1 MAHPAPRRWYPITFT
16 VAALVLLPLSVL
28 LLSWLEIDREIWS
41 HLWDTQLPRLLG
53 NTLTLVLGVGIGV
66 TLLGVSLAWLT
77 SLCEFPGRRWLDWAL
92 MLPFAIPAYVL
103 AFVFVGLLDFAGP
116 VQSLLREWFGSGL
129 RLPRVRSTG
138 GVILVL
144 VLVFYPYVYL
154 LARSAFIAQ
163 GKGLMEAARVLGLS
177 PWQAFLRVALPMAR
191 PAIGAG
197 LALAVME
204 TLADFGAVSVFNFD
218 TFTTAIYKTWYG
230 FYSLSSAAQLASLL
244 LLGVCLVLLGERHT
258 RGRAKA
264 ASERPRGAPL
274 YRLRGARALAASAW
288 CGLVFLCAFVI
299 PVAQLVVWFWRQ
311 GRFDLDER
319 YWDLIGH
326 TLTLGGIA
334 ALATVAVALLLAF
347 AVRLAPTR
355 AIRGAVGLGNLGYA
369 LPGSVLAVSIMLA
382 FSWLDNHWVIP
393 LSSALGGAGK
403 PLLLGGIAALATVAV
418 ALLLAFAVRLA
429 PTRAIRG
436 AVGLGNLGYALPGSV
451 LAVSIM
457 LAFSWLDNHW
467 VIPLS
472 SALGG
477 AGKPLLLGSLFALL
491 LAYLIRF
498 MAVAYGPLESGL
510 ARIRPSLPEASR
522 SLGVGGPLLFLR
534 VYLPL
539 LLPASLSAAL
549 LVFVDVLKE
558 MPATL
563 LMRPFG
569 WDTLAVRIFEMT
581 SEGEWARASLPA
593 LTLVLVG
600 LLPVV
605 GLIRRSAHHSDR

>member
-1 MAHPAPRRWYPITFT
+1 VSHPTQYRWYPVTFS

-28 LLSWLEIDREIWS
+28 LFSWYEIDSGIWA
-41 HLWDTQLPRLLG
+41 HLWETQMARLLG
-53 NTLTLVLGVGIGV
+53 NTVVLLLGVGVGV

-103 AFVFVGLLDFAGP
+103 AFVFIGLLDFAGP
-116 VQSLLREWFGSGL
+116 VQTLAREWFGSSV
-129 RLPRVRSTG
+129 RFPPVRSTG

-163 GKGLMEAARVLGLS
+163 GKGLMEAARVLGQS
-177 PWQAFLRVALPMAR
+177 PWQAFWSVALPMAR

-197 LALAVME
+197 LALAMME

-230 FYSLSSAAQLASLL
+230 FFSLTSATQLASLL
-244 LLGVCLVLLGERHT
+244 LLAVALVLYGERRA
-258 RGRAKA
+258 RGIARPANDRVRSA
-264 ASERPRGAPL
+264 AL
-274 YRLRGARALAASAW
+274 YHLRGLKALAASGW
-288 CGLVFLCAFVI
+288 CLLVFLCAFVI
-299 PVAQLVVWFWRQ
+299 PVLQLLVWLWQR

-319 YWDLIGH
+319 YLGLILH
-326 TLTLGGIA
+326 TLYLGGMA
-334 ALATVAVALLLAF
+334 ALITVAVALLLAF
-347 AVRLAPTR
+347 ARRQAPVRS
-355 AIRGAVGLGNLGYA
+355 IRGAVALANLGYA

-382 FSWLDNHWVIP
+382 FSYLDRELVIP
-393 LSSALGGAGK
+393 LSGWLGGAGK
-403 PLLLGGIAALATVAV
+403 PI
-418 ALLLAFAVRLA
+418 
-429 PTRAIRG
+429 
-436 AVGLGNLGYALPGSV
+436 
-451 LAVSIM
+451 
-457 LAFSWLDNHW
+457 
-467 VIPLS
+467 
-472 SALGG
+472 
-477 AGKPLLLGSLFALL
+477 LLGSIGALL

-498 MAVAYGPLESGL
+498 MAVAFGPLESSL
-510 ARIRPSLPEASR
+510 ARIRPSLPQASR
-522 SLGVGGPLLFLR
+522 SLGVGGPRLFFR

-539 LLPASLSAAL
+539 LLPGTLSAAL

-581 SEGEWARASLPA
+581 SEGEWARAALPA
-593 LTLVLVG
+593 LSLVLVG
-600 LLPVV
+600 LLPVIL
-605 GLIRRSAHHSDR
+605 LIRRSAKRVG

>member
-1 MAHPAPRRWYPITFT
+1 MAHPAQRRWYPLVLA

-28 LLSWLEIDREIWS
+28 LLSWESIDREIWS
-41 HLWDTQLPRLLG
+41 HLLDTQMSRLLG
-53 NTLTLVLGVGIGV
+53 NTFTLVLGVGVGV

-116 VQSLLREWFGSGL
+116 VQTLLREWFGNGV

-154 LARSAFIAQ
+154 LARTAFLAQ
-163 GKGLMEAARVLGLS
+163 GKGLMEAARILGLS
-177 PWQAFLRVALPMAR
+177 PLQAFWRVALPMAR

-197 LALAVME
+197 VALALME

-230 FYSLSSAAQLASLL
+230 FFSLSSAAQLASLL
-244 LLGVCLVLLGERHT
+244 LLGVVLVLYGERRL
-258 RGRAKA
+258 RGSQRAA
-264 ASERPRGAPL
+264 NERPRGAAL
-274 YRLRGARALAASAW
+274 YRLRGLKALAATGW
-288 CGLVFLCAFVI
+288 CLLVFICAFAV
-299 PVAQLVVWFWRQ
+299 PMLQLVVWVWQR

-319 YWDLIGH
+319 YTGLVMH
-326 TLTLGGIA
+326 TLYLGSVA
-334 ALATVAVALLLAF
+334 ALLTVSVALLLAF
-347 AVRLAPTR
+347 ARRLAPTPVIN
-355 AIRGAVGLGNLGYA
+355 AGVGLANLGYA

-382 FSWLDNHWVIP
+382 FSYLDRSLVVP
-393 LSSALGGAGK
+393 LSS
-403 PLLLGGIAALATVAV
+403 
-418 ALLLAFAVRLA
+418 
-429 PTRAIRG
+429 
-436 AVGLGNLGYALPGSV
+436 
-451 LAVSIM
+451 
-457 LAFSWLDNHW
+457 W
-467 VIPLS
+467 
-472 SALGG
+472 LGG
-477 AGKPLLLGSLFALL
+477 AGKPLLLGSLSALL
-491 LAYLIRF
+491 LAYLVRF
-498 MAVAYGPLESGL
+498 MAVAYGPLESSL
-510 ARIRPSLPEASR
+510 AKIRPSLPEAAR
-522 SLGVGGPLLFLR
+522 SLGASGPRLFFG

-539 LLPASLSAAL
+539 LLPGALSAAL

-581 SEGEWARASLPA
+581 SEGEWARAALPA

-600 LLPVV
+600 LLPVI
-605 GLIRRSAHHSDR
+605 GLIRRSARQVSER

>member
-1 MAHPAPRRWYPITFT
+1 MSHHLQRRWYPLPFL

-28 LLSWLEIDREIWS
+28 LLSWGSVDTEIWA

-53 NTLTLVLGVGIGV
+53 NTLLLVAGVGVGV
-66 TLLGVSLAWLT
+66 VLLGVSLAWLT

-116 VQSLLREWFGSGL
+116 VQSLAREWFGSGL
-129 RLPRVRSTG
+129 RFPRVRSTG
-138 GVILVL
+138 GVIVVL

-154 LARSAFIAQ
+154 LARSAFLAQ
-163 GKGLMEAARVLGLS
+163 GKGLMEAARVLGQT
-177 PWQAFLRVALPMAR
+177 PWQAFWRVALPMAR

-197 LALAVME
+197 LALALME
-204 TLADFGAVSVFNFD
+204 TLADFGAVAVFNFD

-230 FYSLSSAAQLASLL
+230 FYSLSSATQLASLL
-244 LLGVCLVLLGERHT
+244 LLAVMLVLYGERRA
-258 RGRAKA
+258 RGISRPS
-264 ASERPRGAPL
+264 SERPRGRVL
-274 YRLRGARALAASAW
+274 YQLHGWKAAAASAW

-299 PVAQLVVWFWRQ
+299 PVLQLLVWFWQR

-319 YWDLIGH
+319 YLSLILH
-326 TLTLGGIA
+326 TLSLGGLA
-334 ALATVAVALLLAF
+334 ALITVAVAMLLAF
-347 AVRLAPTR
+347 ARRLAPTR
-355 AIRGAVGLGNLGYA
+355 PIRSAVGLANLGYA

-382 FSWLDNHWVIP
+382 FSFLDRHLVIP
-393 LSSALGGAGK
+393 LSA
-403 PLLLGGIAALATVAV
+403 
-418 ALLLAFAVRLA
+418 
-429 PTRAIRG
+429 
-436 AVGLGNLGYALPGSV
+436 
-451 LAVSIM
+451 
-457 LAFSWLDNHW
+457 W
-467 VIPLS
+467 
-472 SALGG
+472 LGG

-491 LAYLIRF
+491 LAYLVRF
-498 MAVAYGPLESGL
+498 LAVAYGPLESSL

-522 SLGVGGPLLFLR
+522 SLGVSGPRLFFS

-539 LLPASLSAAL
+539 LLPGTLSAAL

-569 WDTLAVRIFEMT
+569 WDTLAVRVFEMT
-581 SEGEWARASLPA
+581 SEGEWARAALPA

-600 LLPVV
+600 LLPVI
-605 GLIRRSAHHSDR
+605 GLIRRSARQIGH

>member
-1 MAHPAPRRWYPITFT
+1 MAHPAQRRWYPLVFAI
-16 VAALVLLPLSVL
+16 AALVLLPLSVL
-28 LLSWLEIDREIWS
+28 FFSWQTIDQQIWS
-41 HLWDTQLPRLLG
+41 HLWDTQMPRLLG
-53 NTLTLVLGVGIGV
+53 NTLTLVVGVGIGV

-116 VQSLLREWFGSGL
+116 VQTLMREWFGSGL

-154 LARSAFIAQ
+154 LARTAFLAQ
-163 GKGLMEAARVLGLS
+163 GKGLMEAARVLGQS
-177 PWQAFLRVALPMAR
+177 PWQAFWRVALPMAR

-197 LALAVME
+197 VALALME

-230 FYSLSSAAQLASLL
+230 FFSLSTAAQLASLL
-244 LLGVCLVLLGERHT
+244 LLVVMVVLYGERRA
-258 RGRAKA
+258 RGANRA
-264 ASERPRGAPL
+264 SNERPRVKAL
-274 YRLRGARALAASAW
+274 YHLHGFKALAATGW
-288 CGLVFLCAFVI
+288 CGLVFACAFVI
-299 PVAQLVVWFWRQ
+299 PMLQLVVWFWQR

-319 YWDLIGH
+319 YAGLIIH
-326 TLTLGGIA
+326 TLYLGGMA
-334 ALATVAVALLLAF
+334 ALITVSVALLLAF
-347 AVRLAPTR
+347 ARRLAPTR
-355 AIRGAVGLGNLGYA
+355 VIRSGVSLANLGYA

-382 FSWLDNHWVIP
+382 FSYLDRELVVP
-393 LSSALGGAGK
+393 L
-403 PLLLGGIAALATVAV
+403 
-418 ALLLAFAVRLA
+418 
-429 PTRAIRG
+429 
-436 AVGLGNLGYALPGSV
+436 
-451 LAVSIM
+451 
-457 LAFSWLDNHW
+457 W
-467 VIPLS
+467 
-472 SALGG
+472 
-477 AGKPLLLGSLFALL
+477 GKPLLLGSLSALIV
-491 LAYLIRF
+491 AYLVRF
-498 MAVAYGPLESGL
+498 IAVAYGPLESSL
-510 ARIRPSLPEASR
+510 ARIRPSLPEAAR
-522 SLGVGGPLLFLR
+522 SLGVSGPRLFFK

-539 LLPASLSAAL
+539 LLPGTLSAAL

-600 LLPVV
+600 LLPVI
-605 GLIRRSAHHSDR
+605 GLIRRSAHRNA